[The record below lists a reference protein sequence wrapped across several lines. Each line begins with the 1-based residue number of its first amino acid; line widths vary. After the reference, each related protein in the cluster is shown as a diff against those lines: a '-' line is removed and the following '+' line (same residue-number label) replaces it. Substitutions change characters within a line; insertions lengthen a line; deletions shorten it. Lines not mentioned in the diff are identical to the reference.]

1 MYRANVCL
9 LRIRRVTRDAF
20 VNSSTSLSGVLFI
33 QTRESGRG
41 KSSRRFL
48 KRAQAFVILLL
59 SNRKRGKK
67 FIWCT
72 IYDHLF
78 ENSLSIYRN
87 SFFFFFFLWLRGL
100 LVACV
105 VVVNNLNCE
114 LEYLERLDT
123 KVWVSFSFY
132 LIFWGGMNF
141 IWTWKIYIL
150 FSLYTDVF
158 EKEGLLNR

>member
-59 SNRKRGKK
+59 SNRKRGKN
-67 FIWCT
+67 FIIVQYTTTCLK
-72 IYDHLF
+72 IPSQF
-78 ENSLSIYRN
+78 IVIRF
-87 SFFFFFFLWLRGL
+87 SFSFFLWLRGL

-105 VVVNNLNCE
+105 VVVNNLNCD

-132 LIFWGGMNF
+132 LIF
-141 IWTWKIYIL
+141 
-150 FSLYTDVF
+150 
-158 EKEGLLNR
+158 

>member
-33 QTRESGRG
+33 QTRESGRE

-48 KRAQAFVILLL
+48 KRAQAFVILLF
-59 SNRKRGKK
+59 RREGKK
-67 FIWCT
+67 FIWCA

-78 ENSLSIYRN
+78 ENSLWIYCN

>member
-33 QTRESGRG
+33 QTRESGRE

-48 KRAQAFVILLL
+48 KRAQAFVILLF
-59 SNRKRGKK
+59 RREGKK
-67 FIWCT
+67 FIWCA

-78 ENSLSIYRN
+78 ENSLWIYCN

-141 IWTWKIYIL
+141 IWIWKIYIL
-150 FSLYTDVF
+150 FSLYIR
-158 EKEGLLNR
+158 ERRIIE

>member
-48 KRAQAFVILLL
+48 KRAQAFVILLF
-59 SNRKRGKK
+59 RREGKK
-67 FIWCT
+67 FIWCA

-78 ENSLSIYRN
+78 ENSLWIYRN

-123 KVWVSFSFY
+123 KVWVFFSFY
-132 LIFWGGMNF
+132 LIFWGR
-141 IWTWKIYIL
+141 IL
-150 FSLYTDVF
+150 FEHEKYIYCLVYIF

>member
-48 KRAQAFVILLL
+48 KRAQAFVILLF
-59 SNRKRGKK
+59 RREGKK
-67 FIWCT
+67 FIWCA

-78 ENSLSIYRN
+78 ENSLSIYCN

-132 LIFWGGMNF
+132 LIF
-141 IWTWKIYIL
+141 
-150 FSLYTDVF
+150 
-158 EKEGLLNR
+158 

>member
-48 KRAQAFVILLL
+48 KRAQAFVILLF
-59 SNRKRGKK
+59 RREGKK
-67 FIWCT
+67 FIWCA

-78 ENSLSIYRN
+78 ENSLSIYCN

-132 LIFWGGMNF
+132 LIFWGEMNF
-141 IWTWKIYIL
+141 IWIWKIYIL
-150 FSLYTDVF
+150 FSLYIR
-158 EKEGLLNR
+158 ERRIIE

>member
-48 KRAQAFVILLL
+48 KRAQAFVILLF
-59 SNRKRGKK
+59 RREGKK
-67 FIWCT
+67 FIWCA

-78 ENSLSIYRN
+78 ENSLSIYCN

-141 IWTWKIYIL
+141 IWIWKIYIL
-150 FSLYTDVF
+150 FSLYIR
-158 EKEGLLNR
+158 ERRIIE